1 MPIKQVFQAY
11 EGMGET
17 DPRHFKYCPR
27 CGTSLIFQERGG
39 RHRPGCPQ
47 CGFVQYRNPLP
58 GVVVV
63 IEQDG
68 QVLLGKRAGGFGQG
82 KWGLPQGFIEF
93 EEDFLTAA
101 RREVREETNLA
112 VEIRSILN
120 VVSNQLSPQLH
131 TLVVIV
137 LARVTGGVAHPGDD
151 LEALVWFPL
160 KGPLPNMAFEADTA
174 VIRRYRESKFDDGLP
189 VDPAF
194 SGKA

>member
-1 MPIKQVFQAY
+1 MPIKQVFRAY
-11 EGMGET
+11 ESVDEKGPEY
-17 DPRHFKYCPR
+17 FKYCPR
-27 CGTSLIFQERGG
+27 CATPLIFQERSG
-39 RHRPGCPQ
+39 RDRPVCPQ

-101 RREVREETNLA
+101 RREAREETSLA
-112 VEIRSILN
+112 VQIHSILN
-120 VVSNQLSPQLH
+120 VVSNRLSPQLH

-137 LARVTGGVAHPGDD
+137 LARVTGGEAHPGDD
-151 LEALVWFPL
+151 LEALAWFPL
-160 KGPLPNMAFEADTA
+160 AGPLPDMAFEADTV
-174 VIRRYRESKFDDGLP
+174 VIRRYQESKFDDGLP

-194 SGKA
+194 SGKE